1 MALGSPSFSDEESAL
16 ILQRAAELQERR
28 LSLTELEAAAAEAG
42 IDAALVR
49 RAAHEVSTLGP
60 PPTPPA
66 PARAGALGAPLQL
79 VHERV
84 VPGEG
89 DGSWDE
95 EMAEI
100 QRQLGVSGRFE
111 VVGRQLGWRSRHG
124 RKIRVSIV
132 ARGGRRVI
140 RVEERVGDLAGG
152 LFLAMGLPVTFAG
165 LGFILPICIV
175 VLELP
180 LLIPVALVVWAALA
194 FSLSRTI
201 FKTVATQRDA
211 ELRALADGLVEVSLH
226 PLPMPASAS

>member
-1 MALGSPSFSDEESAL
+1 GSPPVGAEHSGRWATLPNPARQPSGRPPSPRGSGCYHGVMALGSPSFSDEESAL

-89 DGSWDE
+89 DG
-95 EMAEI
+95 
-100 QRQLGVSGRFE
+100 
-111 VVGRQLGWRSRHG
+111 
-124 RKIRVSIV
+124 
-132 ARGGRRVI
+132 
-140 RVEERVGDLAGG
+140 
-152 LFLAMGLPVTFAG
+152 
-165 LGFILPICIV
+165 
-175 VLELP
+175 
-180 LLIPVALVVWAALA
+180 
-194 FSLSRTI
+194 
-201 FKTVATQRDA
+201 
-211 ELRALADGLVEVSLH
+211 
-226 PLPMPASAS
+226 